1 MRVCLAPAD
10 TCEADCMRKRAE
22 QSLQAAIKT
31 LRKSISRQQFSVQ
44 VAGTEYEV
52 AQRPAKA
59 PEGQGAC
66 STGQVLQDGKC
77 GESRPPVTQMLTL
90 SFLPHAAGAN
100 STRGRGPRNTRSAR
114 EKHRSPHHNGCHV
127 QRTCPLP
134 GPGQGPHLVEVCT
147 CNLHHSPGEKRVGQR
162 AQASEATV
170 EGYEGHGDLSVCIEA
185 SQRGGVGA

>member
-1 MRVCLAPAD
+1 MRVSPAPAD

-66 STGQVLQDGKC
+66 GTGQVLQDGKC
-77 GESRPPVTQMLTL
+77 GESLPPATQMSTL
-90 SFLPHAAGAN
+90 SFLPHAAQTN
-100 STRGRGPRNTRSAR
+100 ST
-114 EKHRSPHHNGCHV
+114 
-127 QRTCPLP
+127 
-134 GPGQGPHLVEVCT
+134 
-147 CNLHHSPGEKRVGQR
+147 
-162 AQASEATV
+162 
-170 EGYEGHGDLSVCIEA
+170 
-185 SQRGGVGA
+185 